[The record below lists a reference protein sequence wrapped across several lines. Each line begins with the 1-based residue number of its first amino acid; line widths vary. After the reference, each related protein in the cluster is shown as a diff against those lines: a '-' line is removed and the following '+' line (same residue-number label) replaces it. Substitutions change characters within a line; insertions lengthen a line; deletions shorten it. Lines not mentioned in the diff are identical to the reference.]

1 MSTTPK
7 HPIKAAGSKAA
18 QRALCMRLLAIHP
31 RHTYELRKLGISHP
45 AARILEL
52 IEQGQ
57 PITSSRV
64 TTVDGDGFLHRG
76 VALYS
81 LADGASDT
89 PSPKELAPDAGSAE
103 AEWST
108 KKQDTDFGAQ
118 DLFEQCQTGG
128 AE

>member
-7 HPIKAAGSKAA
+7 PQIKAAGSKAA
-18 QRALCMRLLAIHP
+18 QRALCMRLLAIRP

-81 LADGASDT
+81 LSDGVNETDEHH
-89 PSPKELAPDAGSAE
+89 PAPGPCSH
-103 AEWST
+103 
-108 KKQDTDFGAQ
+108 Q
-118 DLFEQCQTGG
+118 DLF
-128 AE
+128 AEVTEKESP